1 MSPITTI
8 PAPRVVVTSHN
19 AAGTSIVASDTVLP
33 FVQPFGPGTS
43 TFTTAHSTPT
53 IPVSNIAP
61 LLSPED
67 AKGIPRPSEKGA
79 VFCTTDF
86 APGGA
91 APMHRTVT
99 LDYCVVLKGEIVLI
113 LEGGKEVVLKEG
125 DTLVQRGTMHAW
137 LNKTDEW
144 CRVLVVMLGAE
155 KVRCEDGRVLDAAM
169 VGR

>member
-1 MSPITTI
+1 
-8 PAPRVVVTSHN
+8 
-19 AAGTSIVASDTVLP
+19 
-33 FVQPFGPGTS
+33 
-43 TFTTAHSTPT
+43 
-53 IPVSNIAP
+53 
-61 LLSPED
+61 
-67 AKGIPRPSEKGA
+67 
-79 VFCTTDF
+79 
-86 APGGA
+86 
-91 APMHRTVT
+91 MHRTVT